1 MERRAALLSVR
12 PQLAE
17 ALLNGEK
24 GVEFRRVR
32 LPLSPGDLVYV
43 YSISPVQ
50 AVIGTFAC
58 GEITEA
64 KPTTLWRKYARIA
77 GVSRTELMEYFRGAE
92 RGCAIMVSEPHRWN
106 PPMTLAQIKSKI
118 PDFNPPQSYLLI
130 KHGDPL
136 AKVIARFLLSAGRK
150 A

>member
-1 MERRAALLSVR
+1 MERRAALLAVR

-17 ALLNGEK
+17 ALLCGKK

-50 AVIGTFAC
+50 AVIGSFAC

-64 KPTTLWRKYARIA
+64 KPTTLWRKYASIA
-77 GVSRTELMEYFRGAE
+77 GVSRTALMEYFQGAE
-92 RGCAIMVSEPHRWN
+92 RGCAIIVCKPHRWN
-106 PPMTLAQIKSKI
+106 PPLTLAQIKRRI
-118 PDFNPPQSYLLI
+118 PDFTPPQSYLLI

-136 AKVIARFLLSAGRK
+136 ARVIARFLLSGARK